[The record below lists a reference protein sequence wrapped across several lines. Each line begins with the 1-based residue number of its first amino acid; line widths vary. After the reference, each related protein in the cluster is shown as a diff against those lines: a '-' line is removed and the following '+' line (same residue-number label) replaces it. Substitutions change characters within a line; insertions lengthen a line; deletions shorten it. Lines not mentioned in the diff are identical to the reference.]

1 MKVADLIREFC
12 DENSEK
18 YSIYEGYSGRGMYGR
33 RCLGI
38 VVKHGYSYMDMLMK
52 LTQYLDKIGYDDEKL
67 AFEGLSVDEL
77 GVDTIV
83 YFPKIEI

>member
-1 MKVADLIREFC
+1 MNVIECIRKFC

-38 VVKHGYSYMDMLMK
+38 VVSHGYSYMDMLVK
-52 LTQYLDKIGYDDEKL
+52 LTQYLDKNECEDEEL
-67 AFEGLSVDEL
+67 ELEGVSVDEL
-77 GVDTIV
+77 GLDIII
-83 YFPKIEI
+83 YFPKIES